1 MGRGGS
7 TRRMGRGGGENKFSV
22 NSSCR
27 YLYCIWMDHGISIRI
42 PVEISGEICC
52 ILILKGI
59 VQKLGIMIIIIK

>member
-1 MGRGGS
+1 MGRVVL
-7 TRRMGRGGGENKFSV
+7 ENKFSV

-52 ILILKGI
+52 ILILTLKGI
-59 VQKLGIMIIIIK
+59 VQKLGIITIIK